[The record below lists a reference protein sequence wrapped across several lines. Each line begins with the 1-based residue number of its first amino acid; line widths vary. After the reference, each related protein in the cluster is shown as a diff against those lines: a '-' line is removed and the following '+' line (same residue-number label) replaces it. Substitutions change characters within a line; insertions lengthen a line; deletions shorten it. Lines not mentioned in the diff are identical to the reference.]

1 MKSIAVIG
9 QGVWGKKLTQSIQR
23 ASIQNQVE
31 SISSRVFISNTPKKT
46 FDITWIAS
54 RPGSQAKIL
63 EVAQSISKLVIL
75 EKPLGA
81 TLNDFLRVEELIKST
96 NSNIDLSRPWCFSNI
111 WINLKDRIKNW
122 DLKGASF
129 TFRRSGPVAH
139 TYISPVEDWIPH
151 DIYLASDIL
160 PSYEEHA
167 SVRSMKKAFREAVI
181 SLELESEITLNFEF
195 KVSSSKES
203 KFELITSSNIAYVD
217 FLNDKLLINGEAS
230 EVSISSGLDEIN
242 RNLLAA
248 ISTEESRTIQS
259 VRTQTWMKSL
269 IDSAENFV
277 S

>member
-9 QGVWGKKLTQSIQR
+9 QGVWGKKLTQSIQK

-31 SISSRVFISNTPKKT
+31 LISSRVFLSNTPERT
-46 FDITWIAS
+46 FDVIWIAG

-63 EVAQSISKLVIL
+63 EIAQSISNLVIL

-81 TLNDFLRVEELIKST
+81 TLNDFLRVEELIRGA
-96 NSNIDLSRPWCFSNI
+96 NSNIDLSMPWCYSNI
-111 WINLKDRIKNW
+111 WLNLKERIKYW
-122 DLKGASF
+122 DLKGASL
-129 TFRRSGPVAH
+129 TFQRSGPVAH

-167 SVRSMKKAFREAVI
+167 LVRSMKKAFREVVI
-181 SLELESEITLNFEF
+181 SLELKREITLNFEF

-203 KFELITSSNIAYVD
+203 KFELITSSNSAYVD
-217 FLNDKLLINGEAS
+217 FLNNRLLINGEAS
-230 EVSISSGLDEIN
+230 EISISSGLDEIN

-248 ISTEESRTIQS
+248 ISTEESRTIQF
-259 VRTQTWMKSL
+259 VRTQTWMKLL
-269 IDSAENFV
+269 IDSA
-277 S
+277 